1 MDSDASSTSAVACG
15 PDVCAASTPRGLS
28 DGRARASAT
37 AAIKRQRSARSRI
50 CRSRSRRAFWRCDR
64 RTNSMA
70 PKASGLGRRWLKRCT
85 RIGSAIASS
94 PHRYA
99 GWANCSTSVP
109 SRNCEAALRY
119 LPAREQ
125 LQEDAVGRG
134 VGRDL
139 LHLDVGAGQV
149 LARALQ
155 EAPDLLQVALA
166 DLPRLRLDL
175 ALVLHGEKPRRIVEG
190 KLQLLAIVGL

>member
-1 MDSDASSTSAVACG
+1 
-15 PDVCAASTPRGLS
+15 
-28 DGRARASAT
+28 
-37 AAIKRQRSARSRI
+37 
-50 CRSRSRRAFWRCDR
+50 
-64 RTNSMA
+64 MA
-70 PKASGLGRRWLKRCT
+70 PRPRAPGRRRLKGCT
-85 RIGSAIASS
+85 RMGGAIASS

-99 GWANCSTSVP
+99 GWTNCSP
-109 SRNCEAALRY
+109 SAPPRNCGASRR

-155 EAPDLLQVALA
+155 EAADLLQVALA
-166 DLPRLRLDL
+166 DLARLRLDL
-175 ALVLHGEKPRRIVEG
+175 ALVLHGEEPGRIVEG
-190 KLQLLAIVGL
+190 KVQLLAIVGL